1 MGADDETP
9 AVRPRFAFPS
19 PCYRPPMGAFTAFH
33 WIAVLAT
40 LSVYG
45 AAVFAVIARAA
56 LEP

>member
-1 MGADDETP
+1 MKP
-9 AVRPRFAFPS
+9 RPFVRGFAFPS